1 MSSLRE
7 VLQKHLKQHKL
18 NARLLAE
25 RLGVS
30 YPTALN
36 LVNKGTV
43 PRSESNREALQKELG
58 LSGEVW
64 ATLLAASQRHAVAI
78 PAEGPLN
85 LQQLLLKQMLTLGL
99 TERTLAA
106 KADLPYPTVT
116 GITRKGAVPRGDAL
130 SRLAKELGIDPAVL
144 ELAAGRSKAN
154 RSIRG
159 SAPEMVDTEAEP
171 SEGPTLAQLALD
183 VITRSGLSVAAFARE
198 HQIPYLSLTRLISDG
213 VPPSRQTALA
223 PLAAALGLSDQEF
236 AVALNRSSEAP
247 VPADRHKAS
256 EIAANPFQAAI
267 RKLMEEKGLSTVG
280 LAELAGLSPITAA
293 RLVKKGE
300 LPGRQVTHQKLRS
313 LLGLNESDYDLLLA
327 RSRQTG
333 DGSTHSAQP
342 AHSAPSAPVTALTP
356 NPPPAPPQQVQHV
369 PHVQKVSQEVVL
381 QVASAASAGHED
393 GSEMLALI
401 SRLNPGQRRAL
412 HQFLLAFA

>member
-7 VLQKHLKQHKL
+7 VLQKHLKHHKL

-36 LVNKGTV
+36 LVNKGTI
-43 PRSESNREALQKELG
+43 PRSEANREALQKELG
-58 LSGEVW
+58 LSGDVW

-130 SRLAKELGIDPAVL
+130 ARLARELGFESGVL
-144 ELAAGRSKAN
+144 EQAAGRSKAN

-159 SAPEMVDTEAEP
+159 SAPEMVDTQAEP
-171 SEGPTLAQLALD
+171 SAGPTLAQLALD
-183 VITRSGLSVAAFARE
+183 IITRSGLSVAAFARE
-198 HQIPYLSLTRLISDG
+198 HEIPYLSLNRLISDG
-213 VPPSRQTALA
+213 VPPTRDSALA
-223 PLAAALGLSDQEF
+223 PLAAALGLSKEEF
-236 AVALNRSSEAP
+236 AVAMNRSAAAP
-247 VPADRHKAS
+247 APADRHKSS

-267 RKLMEEKGLSTVG
+267 RKLMEERGLSTVG

-300 LPGRQVTHQKLRS
+300 LPGRQVTHQKLRA
-313 LLGLNESDYDLLLA
+313 LLALNEADYDLLLA
-327 RSRQTG
+327 RSRQFG
-333 DGSTHSAQP
+333 ESSSHAAP
-342 AHSAPSAPVTALTP
+342 AVQVTALTP
-356 NPPPAPPQQVQHV
+356 NPPSPAVLVHQVPKVQQ
-369 PHVQKVSQEVVL
+369 VSQEVVL

-401 SRLNPGQRRAL
+401 SRLNPEQRRAL
-412 HQFLLAFA
+412 HQMLLAFT